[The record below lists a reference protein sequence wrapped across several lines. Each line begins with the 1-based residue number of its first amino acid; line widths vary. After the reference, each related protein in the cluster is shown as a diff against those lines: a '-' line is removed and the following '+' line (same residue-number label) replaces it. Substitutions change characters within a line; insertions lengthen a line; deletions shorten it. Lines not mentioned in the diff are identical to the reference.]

1 MVIKIMDMRKMTKQ
15 IRIVNSSK
23 ETSCLLS
30 FGKLSRITYFGAH
43 GLVRLTYSDF
53 LVH

>member
-1 MVIKIMDMRKMTKQ
+1 MVIEIMDMRKIPKQ
-15 IRIVNSSK
+15 IRVLKSSK